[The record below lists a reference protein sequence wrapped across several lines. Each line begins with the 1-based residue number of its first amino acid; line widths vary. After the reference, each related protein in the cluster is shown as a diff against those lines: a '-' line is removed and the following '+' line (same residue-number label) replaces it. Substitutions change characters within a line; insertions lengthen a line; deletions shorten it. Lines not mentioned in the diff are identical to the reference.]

1 MPTKK
6 PSRPLYEVF
15 LERVIR
21 IEAVQCY
28 RAAVTDDHT
37 VRFFAEGRRPGVFGD
52 FLWSLDAPEAFPWG
66 PLAPATSE
74 KPAPVSLP
82 MQHAW
87 DAAVAA
93 FAEFIAAFVN
103 SELIATGVHPATGI
117 RSEIESAEW
126 ARTGLV
132 LDVRN
137 GDLIE
142 GLYSR
147 PYGKHTVRWSTIMVR
162 AAIQEAGNNRLGR
175 GVERGRGS
183 PGKGSAPERERL
195 PARVRN
201 ADSGPLRR
209 VQRGWGRSAAVQ
221 SRFVSWRRRAAA
233 QEVSPLRLVGMSP
246 QNPTKRHKTAWGGMG
261 IVGHAKTLAA
271 RPSHRGAV
279 HPEARAADDGAA
291 LHGDR
296 RSAGG

>member
-1 MPTKK
+1 MNSVAAQP
-6 PSRPLYEVF
+6 PAQSLYAEF
-15 LERVIR
+15 LARVIK

-28 RAAVTDDHT
+28 REAVTDDHT
-37 VRFFAEGRRPGVFGD
+37 AQFFAAGRRPGVFGD
-52 FLWSLDAPEAFPWG
+52 FQWSLDAPEAFPWG

-103 SELIATGVHPATGI
+103 SELIATGVHPATGV

-142 GLYSR
+142 GLYGR
-147 PYGKHTVRWSTIMVR
+147 PPGKHTVLLSALVVWQAVQTLKLGRIDWDAEWNEDVARREKGQLPNQRGYLRELETR
-162 AAIQEAGNNRLGR
+162 IQERY
-175 GVERGRGS
+175 GVSSVDGG
-183 PGKGSAPERERL
+183 
-195 PARVRN
+195 
-201 ADSGPLRR
+201 DLRR
-209 VQRGWGRSAAVQ
+209 
-221 SRFVSWRRRAAA
+221 F
-233 QEVSPLRLVGMSP
+233 
-246 QNPTKRHKTAWGGMG
+246 K
-261 IVGHAKTLAA
+261 
-271 RPSHRGAV
+271 
-279 HPEARAADDGAA
+279 AA
-291 LHGDR
+291 LYRGDVVR
-296 RSAGG
+296 PRKK

>member
-1 MPTKK
+1 MNSVAAQP
-6 PSRPLYEVF
+6 PAQSLYAEF
-15 LERVIR
+15 LARVIK

-28 RAAVTDDHT
+28 REAVTDDHT
-37 VRFFAEGRRPGVFGD
+37 AQFFAAGRRPGVFGD
-52 FLWSLDAPEAFPWG
+52 FQWSLDAPEAFSWG

-147 PYGKHTVRWSTIMVR
+147 PLGQHTVRWSAIVVR
-162 AAIQEAGNNRLGR
+162 SAIQQPKLGAIDWDAEWIEDAARREKGQLPNKR
-175 GVERGRGS
+175 GYLRELETRIQERYGVSSVDG
-183 PGKGSAPERERL
+183 G
-195 PARVRN
+195 
-201 ADSGPLRR
+201 DLRR
-209 VQRGWGRSAAVQ
+209 
-221 SRFVSWRRRAAA
+221 F
-233 QEVSPLRLVGMSP
+233 
-246 QNPTKRHKTAWGGMG
+246 K
-261 IVGHAKTLAA
+261 
-271 RPSHRGAV
+271 
-279 HPEARAADDGAA
+279 AA
-291 LHGDR
+291 LYRGDVVR
-296 RSAGG
+296 PRKK

>member
-1 MPTKK
+1 MNFVAAPR
-6 PSRPLYEVF
+6 SVRPLYAEF
-15 LERVIR
+15 LVRVIE

-37 VRFFAEGRRPGVFGD
+37 ARFFAEGRRPGVFGD

-66 PLAPATSE
+66 PIPPATSE

-103 SELIATGVHPATGI
+103 SELIATGVHPATGV

-126 ARTGLV
+126 ARIGLV

-162 AAIQEAGNNRLGR
+162 AAIQEQKLGTIDWDAEWSEDVARREKGQLPNAR
-175 GVERGRGS
+175 GYL
-183 PGKGSAPERERL
+183 RELETRIQD
-195 PARVRN
+195 RYGVSSV
-201 ADSGPLRR
+201 DGGDLRR
-209 VQRGWGRSAAVQ
+209 
-221 SRFVSWRRRAAA
+221 F
-233 QEVSPLRLVGMSP
+233 
-246 QNPTKRHKTAWGGMG
+246 K
-261 IVGHAKTLAA
+261 
-271 RPSHRGAV
+271 
-279 HPEARAADDGAA
+279 AA
-291 LHGDR
+291 LYRGDVVR
-296 RSAGG
+296 PRKK